1 LYRMTVLYGHPRDPE
16 AFDRYYREVHIPI
29 ARRMR
34 GLTGWTIG
42 HVAASDGG
50 ACPYYMAATL
60 YAESREAMDA
70 VLASP
75 EGRAAADDVANF
87 ATGGVTYLVNDEE
100 VIVPLVLEED

>member
-1 LYRMTVLYGHPRDPE
+1 MYRMTVLYGHPEDPE
-16 AFDRYYREVHIPI
+16 AFDRHYRDVHIPI

-42 HVAASDGG
+42 KVAAPDGG
-50 ACPYYMAATL
+50 ACPYYMSATL

-70 VLASP
+70 ILASP
-75 EGRAAADDVANF
+75 EGRAASEDVARF

-100 VIVPLVLEED
+100 VIIPLALEKE

>member
-1 LYRMTVLYGHPRDPE
+1 MYRMTVLYGHPEDPE
-16 AFDRYYREVHIPI
+16 EFDRYYRDVHIPI

-42 HVAASDGG
+42 KVTASDGG
-50 ACPYYMAATL
+50 PCPYYMSATL

-70 VLASP
+70 ILASP
-75 EGRAAADDVANF
+75 EGRASSEDVAKF

-100 VIVPLVLEED
+100 VIVPLTLEEE

>member
-1 LYRMTVLYGHPRDPE
+1 MYRMTVLYGHPADPGE
-16 AFDRYYREVHIPI
+16 FDRYYREVHIPI

-42 HVAASDGG
+42 KVAAADGG
-50 ACPYYMAATL
+50 ACPYYMSATL

-75 EGRAAADDVANF
+75 EGRAAAADVARF

-100 VIVPLVLEED
+100 VIVPLVLEGE